1 MVYLSDKT
9 SGRDN
14 NLNLIRA
21 IAATA
26 VLVSHAYPIALGP
39 EAYQPL
45 QVLTGY
51 TLGTLSVYAFFVISG
66 FLISMSFMR
75 SSSWLS
81 FLIARV
87 LRLVPGLFVSLL
99 AVGFVLAPIVTT
111 LSTGSYFSNLETYT
125 FIIRNMLLLPL
136 QYYLPGVF
144 DNQPYTAVVG
154 SIWTLF
160 YEVFCYVGVF
170 VVGVA
175 GLLRSRLWMSLG
187 FVAYLG
193 FWFFIEVNGAPHPR
207 INSLQELSLPF
218 AIGMAFFIWQDK
230 LPLSLMGVL
239 ILSVIAWAVR
249 ETVFY
254 ELMLTLALS
263 YGVFWVGYI
272 PAGILRAYNQVG
284 DYSYGIYIY
293 AFPLQGFAVWLM
305 GGDVQSPLM
314 NMAISFP
321 LTLICSI
328 ASWHLIENPA
338 LNAKS
343 VVMARVNRA

>member
-1 MVYLSDKT
+1 MVYLSDKAT
-9 SGRDN
+9 GRDN

-21 IAATA
+21 VAATA

-39 EAYQPL
+39 TAQQPL
-45 QVLTGY
+45 KALTGY

-81 FLIARV
+81 FLTARF
-87 LRLVPGLFVSLL
+87 LRLMPGLIVSLL
-99 AVGFVLAPIVTT
+99 LVGFVLAPIVTT
-111 LSTGSYFSNLETYT
+111 LSTGAYFSSLETYT
-125 FIIRNMLLLPL
+125 FIIRNTLLLPL

-144 DNQPYTAVVG
+144 DDQPYTAVVG

-160 YEVFCYVGVF
+160 YEVFCYMGVF

-175 GLLRSRLWMSLG
+175 GILGKRLWMSLG

-193 FWFFIEVNGAPHPR
+193 FWFFIEINGAPHPR

-218 AIGMAFFIWQDK
+218 VIGMAFYIWRDK
-230 LPLSLMGVL
+230 LPLSLIGVV
-239 ILSVIAWAVR
+239 ILSVIAWALKD
-249 ETVFY
+249 TVIY
-254 ELMLTLALS
+254 ELALVLALS
-263 YGVFWVGYI
+263 YGVFWVGYV
-272 PAGILRAYNQVG
+272 PGGILRAYNRFG

-305 GGDVQSPLM
+305 GGGEQSPLL
-314 NMAISFP
+314 NMAIAFP

-328 ASWHLIENPA
+328 ASWHLIEDPA
-338 LNAKS
+338 LRTKS
-343 VVMARVNRA
+343 SVMARLSRA